1 MYTVHT
7 GRRRALI
14 KEREGAREIEGPCCI
29 LDEGW
34 KRKRRNPRGMEFAAQ
49 PFSASVNS
57 PILYVVLFLPGLS
70 HNRPASS
77 CMADQ
82 QAVLLSRN
90 ADVENFM

>member
-1 MYTVHT
+1 MKGGK
-7 GRRRALI
+7 GR
-14 KEREGAREIEGPCCI
+14 GEIH
-29 LDEGW
+29 
-34 KRKRRNPRGMEFAAQ
+34 RGMEFAAQ

-70 HNRPASS
+70 HSRPESS